1 MDANFVQ
8 CVGELPWVGF
18 IVGCILLGIT
28 LAWLINRGVTG
39 LVWLQEWRS
48 RRRNKRYERAGLR
61 QKKREARPGYWER
74 AGHLRAKLL
83 ARRCRSRLADT
94 LIAQSCLDHGVRL
107 VTRDDDFRH
116 FARLGG
122 LRLAL

>member
-28 LAWLINRGVTG
+28 LAWLIHRGVTG

-74 AGHLRAKLL
+74 RAKWENIWNTVGKWVGYTLL
-83 ARRCRSRLADT
+83 FGFLGTAGT
-94 LIAQSCLDHGVRL
+94 WMIWG
-107 VTRDDDFRH
+107 
-116 FARLGG
+116 FARVIICMTST
-122 LRLAL
+122 